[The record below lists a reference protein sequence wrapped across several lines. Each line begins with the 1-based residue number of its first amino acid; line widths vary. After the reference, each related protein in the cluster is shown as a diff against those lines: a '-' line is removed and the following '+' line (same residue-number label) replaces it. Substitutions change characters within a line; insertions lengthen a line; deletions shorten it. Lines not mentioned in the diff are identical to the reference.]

1 MLNAKRLTTKAMRLN
16 EAVAKTQK
24 VVEKM
29 PGEKWG
35 IYQRFND
42 LVEEVG
48 ELANAIQVKEG
59 WKTKNRSKAEII
71 DSVCDV
77 LYSVFAIAAI
87 YKIDLDKE
95 YAKVLK
101 HIDSRRKKGD
111 FDHI

>member
-1 MLNAKRLTTKAMRLN
+1 MKLS
-16 EAVAKTQK
+16 EAVSKTK
-24 VVEKM
+24 EVSDNM

-59 WKTKNRSKAEII
+59 WKTRHRAKSELI

-77 LYSVFAIAAI
+77 LYSVLCIAAI
-87 YKIDLDKE
+87 YDIDLDQE
-95 YAKVLK
+95 YPKVLE
-101 HIDSRRKKGD
+101 HIDNRRRDGD

>member
-1 MLNAKRLTTKAMRLN
+1 MRLN
-16 EAVAKTQK
+16 EAVKETSRVKDQ
-24 VVEKM
+24 M
-29 PGEKWG
+29 PGKPWD

-59 WKTKNRSKAEII
+59 WKSKKRAKADLVNSI
-71 DSVCDV
+71 CDV
-77 LYSVFAIAAI
+77 LYSIILVADH

-95 YAKVLK
+95 YPKVLK
-101 HIDSRRKKGD
+101 EIEGRINKGD

>member
-1 MLNAKRLTTKAMRLN
+1 MKLSEAAEKTK
-16 EAVAKTQK
+16 QISDS
-24 VVEKM
+24 M

-35 IYQRFND
+35 VYQRFND

-59 WKTKNRSKAEII
+59 WKTKNRSKAELI

-77 LYSVFAIAAI
+77 LYSVFCIASL
-87 YKIDLDKE
+87 YGIDLDQE
-95 YAKVLK
+95 YPKVLE
-101 HIDSRRKKGD
+101 HIDSRRKSGD

>member
-1 MLNAKRLTTKAMRLN
+1 MNLN
-16 EAVAKTQK
+16 EAVKSTKEVSEA
-24 VVEKM
+24 M

-59 WKTKNRSKAEII
+59 WKTKNRAKSDLV

-77 LYSVFAIAAI
+77 LYSIFSVAAT
-87 YKIDLDKE
+87 YNIDLDKE
-95 YAKVLK
+95 YPEVLK
-101 HIDSRRKKGD
+101 QIDERRQKGD

>member
-1 MLNAKRLTTKAMRLN
+1 MNLN
-16 EAVAKTQK
+16 EAVEKTQK
-24 VVEKM
+24 IVEKM

-35 IYQRFND
+35 VYQRFND

-48 ELANAIQVKEG
+48 ELANAIQVREG
-59 WKTKNRSKAEII
+59 WKTKNRSKAELV

-95 YAKVLK
+95 YPKVLK
-101 HIDSRRKKGD
+101 HIEARRKKGD
-111 FDHI
+111 FDHV